1 MSWRFRKSFKV
12 IPGVRINLSNRG
24 FSTTVGVAPFSV
36 NFGANGV
43 HGNLSIPGTGLSN
56 RIRLDSQR
64 PSPTESLPT
73 SPGRNPLMGQ
83 VEEIRSGSTE
93 LMNSPALDQL
103 RRILTDANVERTEI
117 ESQISAAEPI
127 YKIAGDRFHKWNN
140 GFLFKKLFQSAFRIR
155 KEKFHVA
162 DATLQELREQLRLT
176 TVTTEMHMEGKAA
189 DAYFTMLPAH

>member
-1 MSWRFRKSFKV
+1 
-12 IPGVRINLSNRG
+12 
-24 FSTTVGVAPFSV
+24 
-36 NFGANGV
+36 
-43 HGNLSIPGTGLSN
+43 
-56 RIRLDSQR
+56 
-64 PSPTESLPT
+64 
-73 SPGRNPLMGQ
+73 MGQ